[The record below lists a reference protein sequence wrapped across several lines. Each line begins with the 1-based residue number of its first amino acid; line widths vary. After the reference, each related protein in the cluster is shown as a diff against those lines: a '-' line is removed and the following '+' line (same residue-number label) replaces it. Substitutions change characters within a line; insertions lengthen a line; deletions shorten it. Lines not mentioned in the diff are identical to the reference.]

1 MNFTVSSSPHMV
13 QGKTTRG
20 VMGDVVLALMPAMVA
35 AVAVFGPRTLVVTT
49 VTVGVAVLT
58 EYMCRSVQKRKQT
71 VSDLSAVVTGV
82 LLAFNLPV
90 DIPLW
95 MAAFGSIFAIMVVK
109 QFFGGIGQN
118 FVNPALTARIVLM
131 VSFPGIMSKWAAPLA
146 WKHAAEAVTTAS
158 PLALLPSMLSD
169 APRALPSLRDMFLG
183 LHAGSMGEV
192 SALALLLGGV
202 YLVCRK
208 IISPV
213 IPVCFIG
220 TVAVFMLVYSGF
232 NPTFTLYE
240 LLSGGLF
247 LGAIFMATDY
257 ATSPLTLKGKAVF
270 AIGCGVITSVIRLF
284 GSLPEGVSFSIILMN
299 LLVPHIERLTAPKP
313 FGWEATQNGK

>member
-1 MNFTVSSSPHMV
+1 MNFTVSSSPHLA
-13 QGKTTRG
+13 QGKTTQG
-20 VMGDVVLALMPAMVA
+20 IMGDVVIALMPAMAA
-35 AVAVFGPRTLVVTT
+35 AVAIFGPRTLVVTA
-49 VTVGVAVLT
+49 VTIGVAVLT
-58 EYMCRSVQKRKQT
+58 EYMCRSLMKRKQT
-71 VSDLSAVVTGV
+71 VSDLSAVVTGL

-118 FVNPALTARIVLM
+118 FVNPALAARIVLM
-131 VSFPGIMSKWAAPLA
+131 ASFPGVMSKWAAPLA
-146 WKHAAEAVTTAS
+146 WKTTAEAVTTAS
-158 PLALLPSMLSD
+158 PLSLLPSMLSD
-169 APRALPSLRDMFLG
+169 APKALPSLWDMFLG

-192 SALALLLGGV
+192 SGLALLLGGL

-208 IISPV
+208 IISPI

-220 TVAVFMLVYSGF
+220 TVAVFMLAYSGF
-232 NPTFTLYE
+232 DTTFTMYQM
-240 LLSGGLF
+240 LSGGLL

-257 ATSPLTLKGKAVF
+257 ATSPLTLKGKAIF
-270 AIGCGVITSVIRLF
+270 AIGCGIITSVIRLF

-313 FGWEATQNGK
+313 FGWEAAQNGK